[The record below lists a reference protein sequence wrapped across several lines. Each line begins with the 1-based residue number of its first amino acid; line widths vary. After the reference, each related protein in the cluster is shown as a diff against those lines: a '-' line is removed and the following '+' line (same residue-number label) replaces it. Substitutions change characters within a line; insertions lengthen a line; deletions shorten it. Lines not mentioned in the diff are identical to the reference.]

1 MQGIM
6 CYFDMLWSMC
16 CFLFVLI
23 TVALSALNFSSY
35 HLLPLQYLRLLI
47 GVLSGREAV
56 RRLYCCC
63 YCGSMQLSAIGAFC
77 HVFLCYLFYAHTC
90 FSASLALIWFALSC
104 LLFFYEVELQFLL
117 FLCLSWN
124 MFVVV
129 IFVSVASIFVVKCS
143 LLDGHSRLQLPGRR
157 PCWHVLWPWGAWIG
171 FGSTWVLC
179 FTFRPGLVLCVLFV
193 LFVLWHIC
201 AHVCVTQVLDPDAM
215 NILTPAGYWLARDYV
230 NRIRPE
236 GCVWFGTPCASWAW
250 TRVCMCA
257 LFCFFCA
264 NIFCLCGVLRFGWAG
279 LPLVDLSRTWRAM

>member
-56 RRLYCCC
+56 RCLYCCC

-104 LLFFYEVELQFLL
+104 LLFLL
-117 FLCLSWN
+117 WGWVAVSVILVFVFELCLLLWYLYLSLAFSLSSVVYWMASPVFN
-124 MFVVV
+124 SRSVDHVGMFSGHGELESALAALGYYALPFDQAWCCVYYLCCLYCDIFVLMFVPHRSLTQMLWTSWLLPV
-129 IFVSVASIFVVKCS
+129 I
-143 LLDGHSRLQLPGRR
+143 G
-157 PCWHVLWPWGAWIG
+157 WHVIMWIASVQRAAS
-171 FGSTWVLC
+171 GSVRLV
-179 FTFRPGLVLCVLFV
+179 RAGPGPVFVCVLWLFFFV
-193 LFVLWHIC
+193 HIFF
-201 AHVCVTQVLDPDAM
+201 VCVVFWGLDEQ
-215 NILTPAGYWLARDYV
+215 GYLWS
-230 NRIRPE
+230 I
-236 GCVWFGTPCASWAW
+236 
-250 TRVCMCA
+250 
-257 LFCFFCA
+257 
-264 NIFCLCGVLRFGWAG
+264 
-279 LPLVDLSRTWRAM
+279 